1 MYHVL
6 IVDDEYWVGRWLK
19 ELLEKS
25 PFELGMIEV
34 CQEVEAALFILKQKP
49 VDILITDINM
59 PVLTGLE
66 LIKYTKESGRK
77 VPKAIVISGYDE
89 FEYARQAIELEVL
102 AYLIKPLE
110 REAVYGAVKKAI
122 DSLEL
127 EHRQIENAQTG

>member
-1 MYHVL
+1 
-6 IVDDEYWVGRWLK
+6 
-19 ELLEKS
+19 
-25 PFELGMIEV
+25 MIEV
-34 CQEVEAALFILKQKP
+34 CQEVEAALLVLKQKP

-110 REAVYGAVKKAI
+110 REAV
-122 DSLEL
+122 
-127 EHRQIENAQTG
+127 